1 VQLGDRLVVD
11 LWAGDGW
18 GRDTIVHTYSVSKP
32 FAAVCAVLLWERG
45 ALDLDAPVVRY
56 WPEYG
61 QAGKERTTVR
71 QLLSHQAGL
80 VALREPL
87 PPEALLD
94 WERVCSALAAEQ
106 PWWEPGSGIG
116 EHALFFGHLV
126 GELVRRVDGRPLGRF
141 FAEEVAAP
149 WGLDFHF
156 GLDAAEQARCADVLD
171 QGGSFK
177 ASVLA
182 DERPLLVPSLDNP
195 PGVLD
200 AETVNSPAYR
210 AALVPAVNGHG
221 SARGIARF
229 YALLAAGGAGLLRPG
244 TLDEMLGPQGVGLDL
259 LLGDER
265 SWGLGLTA
273 REPDGSFGMGGI
285 GGFTGSGRRRD
296 GLAVGYGYV
305 TRVLGTHDRADACE
319 DALDACLAAL

>member
-1 VQLGDRLVVD
+1 MQLGDRLVVD

-18 GRDTIVHTYSVSKP
+18 ERDTIVNTYSVSKP
-32 FAAVCAVLLWERG
+32 FAAVCAVLLVDRG
-45 ALDLDAPVVRY
+45 ALDLDARVVRY

-87 PPEALLD
+87 PAEALFD
-94 WERVCSALAAEQ
+94 WERICSALAAEE
-106 PWWEPGSGIG
+106 PWWEPGIQIG

-126 GELVRRVDGRPLGRF
+126 GELVRRIDGRPLGRF

-156 GLDAAEQARCADVLD
+156 GLGAAEQARCAEVLD
-171 QGGSFK
+171 EAGAFK

-182 DERPLLVPSLDNP
+182 DPRPLLVPSLDNP
-195 PGVLD
+195 PGALD
-200 AETVNSPAYR
+200 VEVVNSAAYR
-210 AALVPAVNGHG
+210 AALVPAINGHA

-229 YALLAAGGAGLLRPG
+229 YALLAVGGAGLLRPE
-244 TLDEMLGPQGVGLDL
+244 TVDEMLRMQAAGHDV

-265 SWGLGLTA
+265 SWGLGLHA
-273 REPDGSFGMGGI
+273 REPDGWFGMGGI
-285 GGFTGSGRRRD
+285 GGYTGSGRQRD
-296 GLAVGYGYV
+296 GPAVGYGYV
-305 TRVLGTHDRADACE
+305 TRVLGTHDRSDACE